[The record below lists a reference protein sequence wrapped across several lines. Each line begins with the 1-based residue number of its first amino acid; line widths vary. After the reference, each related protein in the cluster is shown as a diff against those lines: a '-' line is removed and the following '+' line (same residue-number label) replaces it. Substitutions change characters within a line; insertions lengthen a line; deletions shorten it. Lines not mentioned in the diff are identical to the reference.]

1 MKLKRNSSYGVGAL
15 CAAMLLAGSASAA
28 AGDASLDRLEIKLDG
43 KNIITSFNKNQLN
56 YEITL
61 DEDAATTATFS
72 ASPSSASSVLDI
84 NINGVNCHN
93 HSVGSLVGGE
103 NRIKYIVK
111 NGSDSKVYTIK
122 ITTPVVAR
130 KE

>member
-43 KNIITSFNKNQLN
+43 KNIISSFNKNQLN

-72 ASPSSASSVLDI
+72 ASPSSASSVLATDKAA
-84 NINGVNCHN
+84 NRMV
-93 HSVGSLVGGE
+93 VTVDAVDVDVE
-103 NRIKYIVK
+103 NR
-111 NGSDSKVYTIK
+111 
-122 ITTPVVAR
+122 
-130 KE
+130 